1 MVENQGPVVQSI
13 ASLMTSFRRQLAT
26 NIPTTLSNTLLFLL
40 EKYENLAIKGFHI
53 FSTKNNR
60 VVVIFMLKN
69 LRK

>member
-40 EKYENLAIKGFHI
+40 EKYENLATGFHI
-53 FSTKNNR
+53 FPTKNNR